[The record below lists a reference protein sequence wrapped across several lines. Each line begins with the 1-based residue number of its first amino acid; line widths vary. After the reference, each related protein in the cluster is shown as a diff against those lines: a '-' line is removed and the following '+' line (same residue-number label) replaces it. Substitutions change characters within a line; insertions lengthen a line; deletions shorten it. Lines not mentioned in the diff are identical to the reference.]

1 MRPDRLFLTILAAG
15 FFAAVSPAIADQ
27 PDDQAQKRIVE
38 RVLKHVNLQR
48 AMNGAG
54 PLTLNARLSDAA
66 QKHAEDMA
74 RRDFVDHRSPD
85 GRALQDRMASA
96 GYPWRVIAE
105 NLAAGLS
112 SPEGSVQSWMT
123 SPGHRDNMLNRDFL
137 EAGVGYAVPSGEGK
151 RPRYSHYWVVVFGAR
166 SR

>member
-1 MRPDRLFLTILAAG
+1 MRPDRLFLT
-15 FFAAVSPAIADQ
+15 FAAALSIAVIPPAKADQ
-27 PDDQAQKRIVE
+27 AGAEAQKRIVE

-48 AMNGAG
+48 GMNGAG
-54 PLTLNARLSDAA
+54 PLTLNRRLTSAA
-66 QKHAEDMA
+66 QKHAEDMS

-85 GRALQDRMASA
+85 GRALQDRVATE

-112 SPEGSVQSWMT
+112 SPESTVQSWMT
-123 SPGHRDNMLNRDFL
+123 SPGHRDNMLSRDYL
-137 EAGVGYAVPSGEGK
+137 EAGIGYAVPSGEGK

>member
-1 MRPDRLFLTILAAG
+1 VRPDRLVLTIIAAL
-15 FFAAVSPAIADQ
+15 FFAATSPAFA
-27 PDDQAQKRIVE
+27 DQAQDRIVE

-48 AMNGAG
+48 AMNGVA
-54 PLTLNARLSDAA
+54 PLAVNAPLSEAA

-74 RRDFVDHRSPD
+74 RRDFVDHQSPD
-85 GRALQDRMASA
+85 GRALQDRIARV

-112 SPEGSVQSWMT
+112 SPESTVESWMT
-123 SPGHRDNMLNRDFL
+123 SPGHRDNMLSRDYL
-137 EAGVGYAVPSGEGK
+137 EAGIGYAVPSGEGK
-151 RPRYSHYWVVVFGAR
+151 RPRYRHYWVVVFGAR

>member
-1 MRPDRLFLTILAAG
+1 MRPDRLFLTFLAVL
-15 FFAAVSPAIADQ
+15 FFAASPPAIADQ
-27 PDDQAQKRIVE
+27 NHDTIVE

-48 AMNGAG
+48 AMNGVA
-54 PLTLNARLSDAA
+54 PLAMNGQLSEAA

-74 RRDFVDHRSPD
+74 RRDFVDHQSPD
-85 GRALQDRMASA
+85 GRALQDRIASV

-112 SPEGSVQSWMT
+112 SPESTVEPWMT
-123 SPGHRDNMLNRDFL
+123 SPGHRDNMLSPDYL
-137 EAGVGYAVPSGEGK
+137 EAGIGYAVPSDEGK
-151 RPRYSHYWVVVFGAR
+151 RPRYSHYWVVVFGAS